1 MTELE
6 PTTETV
12 CSVVIT
18 FQRRDMCRITLQH
31 LLAQERPVDEI
42 LVIDNG
48 TTDGTAAMLDE
59 EFPTVTHMRMER
71 NVGPAGA
78 LNVGL
83 AYAHS
88 RGHRW
93 AWTTSDDYVA
103 KPEALRTL
111 LECAHG
117 IGDPR
122 LGLLA
127 CWFDRVSTHFFHNG
141 ALWKHRVVQ
150 QQWPPAGSPPY
161 QADIMV
167 FKGTLISLDLVPEIG
182 LPLERYFLMNEE
194 YEYCL
199 RAKRH
204 GRRHYV
210 LPVALLRPLE
220 PEPPGRYPPWRGY
233 YQTRNHLAMALDHRS
248 PLELLWWA
256 VAQVKY
262 LAGAVLSGDRVGQRL
277 SLRLLGA
284 WHGLRGV
291 TGRTVDPAKWATAP
305 ALSPT
310 TSPAGTPAAGGEG

>member
-6 PTTETV
+6 PATETV

-18 FQRRDMCRITLQH
+18 FQRRDMCRVTLQH

-59 EFPTVTHMRMER
+59 EFPTVTHLRMER

-83 AYAHS
+83 AHAHS

-93 AWTTSDDYVA
+93 AWTTSDDYIA

-111 LECAHG
+111 LDTAHA

-150 QQWPPAGSPPY
+150 QQWPPVGSPPY

-210 LPVALLRPLE
+210 LPVPLLRPLE

-248 PLELLWWA
+248 PMELWWWA

-262 LAGAVLSGDRVGQRL
+262 LTGAVLSGDRVGQRVR
-277 SLRLLGA
+277 LRLLGA
-284 WHGLRGV
+284 WHGFRGV
-291 TGRTVDPAKWATAP
+291 TGRTVDPAKWAKAP

-310 TSPAGTPAAGGEG
+310 TSPAGSAAAGGEG